1 MRFGCFECCFP
12 RFISLRLALVVE
24 AYSEAVMDLIA
35 FSGKYLSPVLELG
48 LPDFVLHFCFVQ
60 FLRLL

>member
-1 MRFGCFECCFP
+1 MRFGCLECCLP
-12 RFISLRLALVVE
+12 RLVSLRLALVVE
-24 AYSEAVMDLIA
+24 AYSDAVIDLIA
-35 FSGKYLSPVLELG
+35 ASGRYLSPVLELG